1 MAESRMNEIA
11 RELLRLS
18 KANKLAWEQATIKE
32 NEYRVFFPDI
42 GMSISNYYGGADYYR
57 LALIN
62 DTGRVINHLEMS
74 LADLESEP
82 HESVGEIYDT
92 LQEIYELAKSYV
104 QDAGAAKALQYLKGA

>member
-1 MAESRMNEIA
+1 MAESRMNEVA

-32 NEYRVFFPDI
+32 NEYRVFFPEM
-42 GMSISNYYGGADYYR
+42 GMSISNDEGVTGYYR

-62 DTGRVINHLEMS
+62 DTGRVVNCLEVNR
-74 LADLESEP
+74 AGTVREP
-82 HESVGEIYDT
+82 HGSTREIYDT

-104 QDAGAAKALQYLKGA
+104 QDAGTAKALQYLKGA